1 MKAAAFR
8 CMPGSSRCRLTQRNG
23 GDPPPLLRGH
33 YTHFI
38 ATTRRSAPLRRI
50 GTFGLA
56 VGAACAFPLP
66 SPARFSRSVPK
77 PGRASRRLHAGCRSG
92 SIRTSSEL
100 IPEAVPTPGTSSKKF
115 RHFADGSLSLA
126 SLDPPAGIMVPTF
139 PRRSRPWLLTT
150 AARGGWDQR
159 PDRRT
164 RRALLHLQ
172 YSCAAPCGPAMLV
185 TQGTLAPSLPAG
197 RSALSKADLVR
208 VGMAVVAVSPP
219 GPIYPHCGLREG
231 AQQNRR

>member
-1 MKAAAFR
+1 MQIFR
-8 CMPGSSRCRLTQRNG
+8 NVPASKFAHPPDRSYRCEYPPQGSRGFYIRAHRALLPPHAPDMLTVRIQAIDGTGTFTLPDFQPCRLLT
-23 GDPPPLLRGH
+23 LLRGH

-100 IPEAVPTPGTSSKKF
+100 IPEAVPTPGF
-115 RHFADGSLSLA
+115 D
-126 SLDPPAGIMVPTF
+126 IV
-139 PRRSRPWLLTT
+139 
-150 AARGGWDQR
+150 
-159 PDRRT
+159 
-164 RRALLHLQ
+164 
-172 YSCAAPCGPAMLV
+172 
-185 TQGTLAPSLPAG
+185 
-197 RSALSKADLVR
+197 
-208 VGMAVVAVSPP
+208 
-219 GPIYPHCGLREG
+219 
-231 AQQNRR
+231 